1 MDLDK
6 LAPYLGKIV
15 SSPDVQGAIG
25 HYSGKVREAYDF
37 ADNTRMLITTDRISA
52 FDIILALIPLKGQA
66 LTQTAKYWFE
76 VTADICPNHVVAYPD
91 PNVLVGKKLSMLP
104 VEIVVRDYMT
114 GTTST
119 SIWPMYKSG
128 KRTMY
133 GIDFPEG
140 LRENQKLPRTIITPT
155 TKADLNFH
163 DEAISMADIR
173 ANKLLT
179 EEQADIIS
187 DIALKLFARGREK
200 AAEKGLILVDT
211 KYEFGIDETGRIVL
225 ADEIHTPDSSR
236 YWLSESY
243 TERFEQGTAPDSF
256 DKDVIR
262 RWVNSQCDPYKDK
275 VPTIPDEFILKTAA
289 TYIGACEMITGKHF
303 DFPDPDEDPNERI
316 ARNVSKYLKR

>member
-1 MDLDK
+1 
-6 LAPYLGKIV
+6 
-15 SSPDVQGAIG
+15 
-25 HYSGKVREAYDF
+25 
-37 ADNTRMLITTDRISA
+37 
-52 FDIILALIPLKGQA
+52 
-66 LTQTAKYWFE
+66 
-76 VTADICPNHVVAYPD
+76 
-91 PNVLVGKKLSMLP
+91 MLP

-119 SIWPMYKSG
+119 SIWPMYRSG

-140 LRENQKLPRTIITPT
+140 LRENQKLPHTIITPT
-155 TKADLNFH
+155 TKAELNFH

-173 ANKLLT
+173 ANNLLT
-179 EEQADIIS
+179 EEQADIIA

-211 KYEFGIDETGRIVL
+211 KYEFGVDETGRIVL

-236 YWLSESY
+236 YWLSASY
-243 TERFEQGTAPDSF
+243 TERFETGTAPESF

-275 VPTIPDEFILKTAA
+275 IPAIPDEFILKTAA
-289 TYIGACEMITGKHF
+289 TYIGACEMITGKPF
-303 DFPDPDEDPNERI
+303 DFPDPAEDPNERI
-316 ARNVSKYLKR
+316 ARNVATYLRGIR